1 MTEEPVR
8 ENVSA
13 EKPEDVADSRRGG
26 SRVIGRVLPVA
37 VRLWL
42 LSQVEQVADLAL
54 QLEGRD
60 RDIITGYL
68 PKVSVSAQ
76 QAVYKGIHLG
86 RVQLSA
92 TDIRINI
99 GQVIRGKPLRL
110 LKEFPVLGEVALSDD
125 DLNASLASALLAEG
139 LENFWRSLLQNP
151 ALGQAVEHR
160 YGPLALH
167 ADVSLKRSQIRLSDQ
182 RLGLSFYPHAQG
194 KTAAQPIILGTA
206 LSVISGN
213 LLQLNSPRWLEH
225 LDDLSDPAKGLP
237 IDALEGFRWHLGRD
251 VQLTQLTLGPQ
262 RLLCCGQINVNP

>member
-1 MTEEPVR
+1 MR

-13 EKPEDVADSRRGG
+13 EKPEDVAESKGGG

-54 QLEGRD
+54 QLEGSD

-110 LKEFPVLGEVALSDD
+110 LKGFPMLGEVALSDD
-125 DLNASLASALLAEG
+125 DLNASLDSALLAEG
-139 LENFWRSLLQNP
+139 LESFWRSLLQNS
-151 ALGQAVEHR
+151 ALGQAVEQR

-167 ADVSLKRSQIRLSDQ
+167 ADVSLRRSQIRLSDQ
-182 RLGLSFYPHAQG
+182 RLGLSFYPHVQG
-194 KTAAQPIILGTA
+194 KTAAQPIILGTG

-213 LLQLNSPRWLEH
+213 LLQLNSPRWLEN
-225 LDDLSDPAKGLP
+225 LDDLSNPAKGLP

-262 RLLCCGQINVNP
+262 RLLCCGQISVNP